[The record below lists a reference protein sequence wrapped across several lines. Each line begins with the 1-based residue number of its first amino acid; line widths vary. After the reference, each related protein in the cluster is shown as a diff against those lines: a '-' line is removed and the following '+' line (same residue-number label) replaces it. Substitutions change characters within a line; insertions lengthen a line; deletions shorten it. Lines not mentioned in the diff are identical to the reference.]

1 MPKKE
6 FIENAKVN
14 KKSNM
19 AYWDEIDEV
28 AEEFVRNFLSCSV
41 SGNTLNEDE
50 ILDIGKEITEV
61 MLDKLRDY
69 GIDTD
74 KAYPYVDENY

>member
-1 MPKKE
+1 MSKKE

-28 AEEFVRNFLSCSV
+28 SEEFVRNFLSCSV